1 VSGPS
6 GSGEDRSG
14 VEVRIGP
21 GPPTPSGTP
30 SGKEGKEP
38 ELREVARACLEAALR
53 AVEPARL
60 VADHLAV
67 APLPQV
73 TGGLYLV
80 GVGKAAEAMAEGA
93 RQALG
98 DRIRGGILILPPVG
112 APSGPPPEHAAS
124 PVVPDTLQGLRAF
137 RGGHPVPDAGSVEGS
152 EAILELASACSQE
165 DLLLCLISGGGSALM
180 TLPPHGVSLE
190 AVQRTT
196 DLLLQSGA
204 TIHELNCVRKHLDR
218 LKGGRLAR
226 AAAPARVVALVLSD
240 VVGDPPE
247 VIASGPVSPD
257 PTTFVDA
264 IAVLKARGVWG
275 AVPSSVRGHLLR
287 GKEGGEEESPK
298 EGDPGLGNVE
308 WRLVGSNRMAVDA
321 AREVAEG
328 LGFHT
333 GVLSTLL
340 TGEAREVGRV
350 LGAAGQEMRRT
361 GEPVPL
367 PGCLLA
373 AGETT
378 VSVVGSG
385 RGGRNQELALGA
397 ALALEGA
404 QGILVASMGTDGV
417 DGPSDAAGAVVDGST
432 VSRACRRGLDP
443 RDALARNDSHSFFAA
458 LGDLLLTGPTGTNV
472 MDLHLVLV
480 GSPVEEHQ

>member
-1 VSGPS
+1 M
-6 GSGEDRSG
+6 
-14 VEVRIGP
+14 
-21 GPPTPSGTP
+21 PTPSGTP

-53 AVEPARL
+53 AVEPGRL
-60 VADHLAV
+60 VSDHLA
-67 APLPQV
+67 ASPLPQV

-93 RQALG
+93 QRVLG
-98 DRIRGGILILPPVG
+98 DLIRGGVLILPPAS
-112 APSGPPPEHAAS
+112 APSGPPQPQEDPPF
-124 PVVPDTLQGLRAF
+124 PVLLDTLQGLHAF
-137 RGGHPVPDAGSVEGS
+137 RGGHPIPDAGSVEGS
-152 EAILELASACSQE
+152 QAVLELASQCSHE

-180 TLPPHGVSLE
+180 TLPPRGVSLE
-190 AVQRTT
+190 AVQQTT

-204 TIHELNCVRKHLDR
+204 TIQELNCVRKHLDR

-226 AAAPARVVALVLSD
+226 AGAPAQVVALVLSD

-257 PTTFVDA
+257 PTTFADA
-264 IAVLKARGVWG
+264 ISVLEARDVWE
-275 AVPSSVRGHLLR
+275 AVPSSVQRHLLR
-287 GKEGGEEESPK
+287 GKEGMEEESPK
-298 EGDPGLGNVE
+298 EGDPGLGRVD
-308 WRLVGSNRMAVDA
+308 WRLVGNNGMAVDA
-321 AREVAEG
+321 AREAAEA

-333 GVLSTLL
+333 RILSTRL

-350 LGAAGQEMRRT
+350 LAAAGQEMRRS

-397 ALALEGA
+397 ALALEGEE
-404 QGILVASMGTDGV
+404 GILVASLGTDGV
-417 DGPSDAAGAVVDGST
+417 DGPTNAAGAVVDGST
-432 VSRACRRGLDP
+432 LSRARKRGLDP
-443 RDALARNDSHSFFAA
+443 RDALARNDSHPLFAS

-480 GSPVEEHQ
+480 RGPGEGGE